1 MPGEGR
7 LPLARTKTVVGRD
20 GVDIVID
27 DEALSGRHF
36 EVEARGNE
44 FFIRDLDSSNGTL
57 VNGNRV
63 RAAQLAVGD
72 KIQAGQTSF
81 IFRAVEVI
89 PFDQSN

>member
-1 MPGEGR
+1 M
-7 LPLARTKTVVGRD
+7 PLARTKTVVGRD